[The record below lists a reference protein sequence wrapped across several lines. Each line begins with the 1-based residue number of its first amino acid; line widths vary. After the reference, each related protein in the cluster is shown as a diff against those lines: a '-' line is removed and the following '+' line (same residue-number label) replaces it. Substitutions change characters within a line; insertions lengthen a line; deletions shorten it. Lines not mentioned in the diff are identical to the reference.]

1 MTHTNSPG
9 AKEAGKHRAGLLIA
23 FEGIDGTGKTTQIRL
38 LAEKLTARG
47 HRVVATREPTDGK
60 YGRKIRELFTKRHH
74 VSAQEELDLFIAD
87 RKEHVREVIAPALA
101 AGKIVLTDRY
111 YFSTAAYQ
119 GAAGQDPEKIIKL
132 NQAFAPAPD
141 LVLLLVVPT
150 QIGVHRIKTL
160 RKEALNDFEKEST
173 LEKVSAVFANLEG
186 DFIKRVDGTQPV
198 EEVHKRIT
206 EYVIDLI
213 NEKGL

>member
-1 MTHTNSPG
+1 MTLINPPEKK
-9 AKEAGKHRAGLLIA
+9 AAGVHQTGLLIA

-47 HRVVATREPTDGK
+47 YQVVATREPTDGP
-60 YGRKIRELFTKRHH
+60 YGRRIRELFTKRHH
-74 VSAQEELDLFIAD
+74 VSVQEELDLFMAD
-87 RKEHVREVIAPALA
+87 RKEHVREVIAPSLA

-119 GAAGQDPEKIIKL
+119 GATGQDPEKIIKL

-141 LVLLLVVPT
+141 LVLLLMVPPH
-150 QIGVHRIKTL
+150 IGVHRIKTL
-160 RKEALNDFEKEST
+160 RQESLNDFEKESS
-173 LEKVSAVFANLEG
+173 LEKVSEIFDNLKG

-198 EEVHKRIT
+198 EEVHKRIMA
-206 EYVIDLI
+206 YVDDLI
-213 NEKGL
+213 NKRGK